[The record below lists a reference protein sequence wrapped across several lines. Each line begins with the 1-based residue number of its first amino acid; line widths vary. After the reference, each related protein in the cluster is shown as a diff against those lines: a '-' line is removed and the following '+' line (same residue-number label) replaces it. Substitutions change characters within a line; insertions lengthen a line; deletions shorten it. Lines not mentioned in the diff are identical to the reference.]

1 MFFKDDLFFKSDFE
15 YVATTTPPP
24 PVYYCIQTSQFSLLL
39 LHFQWLQPHTN
50 SIPMSNIC
58 KDAYNYSIK
67 SQYVTY

>member
-1 MFFKDDLFFKSDFE
+1 MQ
-15 YVATTTPPP
+15 PPP
-24 PVYYCIQTSQFSLLL
+24 PLHHQYTTVYKHPNYSLLL